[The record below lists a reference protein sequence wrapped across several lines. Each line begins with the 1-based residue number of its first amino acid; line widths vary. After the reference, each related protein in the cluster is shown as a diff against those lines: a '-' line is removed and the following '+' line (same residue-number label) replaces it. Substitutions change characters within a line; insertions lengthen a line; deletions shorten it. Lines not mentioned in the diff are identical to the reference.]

1 MIQHISTPQF
11 YSWMIMIRP
20 DTIIYILKLLFTP
33 NILMILMHQNPQ
45 KSSTALVEKYT
56 MHQGRNHQPDFFEK
70 VMDQAAS
77 CH

>member
-1 MIQHISTPQF
+1 
-11 YSWMIMIRP
+11 
-20 DTIIYILKLLFTP
+20 
-33 NILMILMHQNPQ
+33 MILMHQNPQ